1 MLFKT
6 SIFSTKLST
15 GQYFFRSRNSD
26 ISVKYTTNERAV
38 VRKSPHE
45 YKLPGGKT
53 PGFGLSDR
61 IVSNRWGGTATD
73 TNCRA
78 RRIDYT
84 AIDIKPC
91 DAMRT
96 L

>member
-26 ISVKYTTNERAV
+26 VSVEYTTNERAV

-53 PGFGLSDR
+53 PGLGLSDR

-78 RRIDYT
+78 RRIDYA